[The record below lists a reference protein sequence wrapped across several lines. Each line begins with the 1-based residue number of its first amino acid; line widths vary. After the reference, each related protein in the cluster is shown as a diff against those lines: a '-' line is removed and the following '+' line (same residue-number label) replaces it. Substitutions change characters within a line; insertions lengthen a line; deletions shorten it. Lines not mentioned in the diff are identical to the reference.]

1 MFLQQN
7 RNSTDTILN
16 NCCLKLF
23 ICKQQR
29 GREKEFYGVLEK
41 MKTGI
46 SDTKSLSLPDYIYY
60 GTRRES
66 FHINNQKKIRTDTRQ
81 NGVKSRYDKKEEGLS
96 LRAVRKLAE
105 SIILQAIEDLWND
118 EKNERR
124 GSFAFFLGKGFHIY
138 SDLAGISVSDR
149 RKLLSLIV
157 EAMRHRNMPVA
168 ILENQSVDSEC
179 ALPNL

>member
-16 NCCLKLF
+16 NCALNSLYASS
-23 ICKQQR
+23 
-29 GREKEFYGVLEK
+29 KEAGKKNFMGVLEK

-46 SDTKSLSLPDYIYY
+46 LDIKSLSLPDYVYH
-60 GTRRES
+60 GSRRES
-66 FHINNQKKIRTDTRQ
+66 FHINNQERFLTDTRQ
-81 NGVKSRYDKKEEGLS
+81 NGDKSRYDKKEEGLS

-105 SIILQAIEDLWND
+105 SIILQAIEDLWNS

-124 GSFAFFLGKGFHIY
+124 SSFAFFLGNGFSLC

-149 RKLLSLIV
+149 RKLLSMIEESLKNSKI
-157 EAMRHRNMPVA
+157 P
-168 ILENQSVDSEC
+168 
-179 ALPNL
+179 ALKDE